1 MMLLLAQ
8 ESNPGWVAGYTIGI
22 IVVVAVVAL
31 VVPILILARSIG
43 NRATEINAS
52 LEDSVENT
60 SALSGLADHDR
71 LSERDHRRPGSRPC
85 EVGRLTCCWH

>member
-52 LEDSVENT
+52 LEDSVVNT
-60 SALSGLADHDR
+60 SALSGLQTTIDSANAITEGLAR
-71 LSERDHRRPGSRPC
+71 
-85 EVGRLTCCWH
+85 GRAKLGG

>member
-1 MMLLLAQ
+1 MMYLLAQ

-31 VVPILILARSIG
+31 VVPILMLAKSIG

-52 LEDSVENT
+52 LEDTVVNT
-60 SALSGLADHDR
+60 AALSGLQTTIESANAITEGLAR
-71 LSERDHRRPGSRPC
+71 
-85 EVGRLTCCWH
+85 GRAKLGG

>member
-1 MMLLLAQ
+1 MMILLAQ

-31 VVPILILARSIG
+31 VVPILMLAKSIG

-52 LEDSVENT
+52 LEESVVNT
-60 SALSGLADHDR
+60 SALSGLQTTIDSANAITEGLAR
-71 LSERDHRRPGSRPC
+71 
-85 EVGRLTCCWH
+85 GRAKLGG

>member
-1 MMLLLAQ
+1 MMILLAQ

-31 VVPILILARSIG
+31 VVPILMLAKSIG

-52 LEDSVENT
+52 LEDSVVNT
-60 SALSGLADHDR
+60 SALSGLQTTIDSANAITEGLAR
-71 LSERDHRRPGSRPC
+71 
-85 EVGRLTCCWH
+85 GRAKLGG